1 MTPQRLR
8 AYVLIFMRDLVIP
21 GAGVFLAVYL
31 PITHLFEPWQLPLLA
46 GMLGVPLVARGGQ
59 PEPDMRPPEPPP
71 PLAPPAPDPEPSPAE
86 P

>member
-21 GAGVFLAVYL
+21 GAGVFLAIYL
-31 PITHLFEPWQLPLLA
+31 PLSHNFEPWQLPLLA

-59 PEPDMRPPEPPP
+59 PEPDMRPNALPKPE
-71 PLAPPAPDPEPSPAE
+71 E
-86 P
+86 